1 MNNKDYME
9 YQGNKILQIAL
20 LENGSSKGSDLYFA
34 LEKKLNPTYLDMS
47 ADPNRSIDDF
57 FWSYLSFRLYI
68 AQQVILHYKNGLSAR
83 HDLAKGLAYSM
94 SHLDK
99 SLQILA
105 LQRTLLGTYLCLP
118 KEKPERLWATDLFQE
133 IDRKAMEQKE
143 KEPLTY
149 AIEETLW
156 SLSSYHQVRL
166 TEDEVE
172 DLTKEI
178 KNFRNNLSEKL
189 QAFTPETI
197 YKRAKAR
204 CLLTDSYKLTSHC
217 IEATYPSIAV
227 MGGMMVGL
235 LMMFA

>member
-47 ADPNRSIDDF
+47 ADPNRPIDDF

-99 SLQILA
+99 SLQMLA

-118 KEKPERLWATDLFQE
+118 KEKPEGLWETDLFQQ
-133 IDRKAMEQKE
+133 IDRKAMTQKE
-143 KEPLTY
+143 MEPVTY
-149 AIEETLW
+149 AIKETLE
-156 SLSSYHQVRL
+156 SLSQIHHMHL

-172 DLTKEI
+172 DLTQEI

-189 QAFTPETI
+189 RAFTPETI
-197 YKRAKAR
+197 FKKAKAR
-204 CLLTDSYKLTSHC
+204 CLLTDSYKLTAHSL
-217 IEATYPSIAV
+217 EATYPSLV
-227 MGGMMVGL
+227 MMTGMLVSL
-235 LMMFA
+235 LIML